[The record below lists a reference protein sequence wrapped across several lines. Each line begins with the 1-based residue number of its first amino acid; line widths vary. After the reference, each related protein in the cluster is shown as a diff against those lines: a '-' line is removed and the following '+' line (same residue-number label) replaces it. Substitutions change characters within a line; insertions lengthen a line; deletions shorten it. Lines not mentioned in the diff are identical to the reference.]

1 MGSAILGARNLT
13 GCEHRLALDF
23 APRDQVAG
31 GPETA
36 EANRRIEAAQAH
48 RREVLELIG
57 RLQSGRP
64 AGTVT
69 MVDEADHRSRVAATT
84 AAMDAGAEWILQATL
99 PTDVEHGRRGHAE
112 ALVRVGNGYLPI
124 IVVNHRV
131 TTAVAEPR
139 EGQPQVQTSPLFGW
153 HPEPDRTRACR
164 SQRRDVM
171 RLSQLAAMLDALGR
185 LHAPRAESVGGLIGL
200 DADCIVAVPLGEV
213 ADEYDETLV
222 RRRAIAAGEVVTEP
236 RRVSECR
243 SCHWWPRCEAEL
255 IAKRD
260 VSLVVGGN
268 QGQVL
273 REIGVTSIDQLA
285 EYRGAPPAD
294 WSGAVRFTDTV
305 VSAKSWVR
313 DIPLVRRRD
322 RPRVQRAD
330 VEVDVDMESF
340 SERGAYMWGTLLT
353 DNTDA
358 TRPVV
363 YRPFVTWQPLPSRDE
378 GRSFAAFWAWLMTE
392 RNAAHGAGK
401 SFAAYCY
408 SQHAENRWLRG
419 SADRFADLPGIP
431 SRRVVDTF
439 IASAEWVDVFEA
451 VGDNF
456 VCPKGKGLKRI
467 APVAGFN
474 WRDDE
479 AGGEASMEWYAA
491 AVGLDG
497 APRDESQRE
506 RLLQYNEDDVRATK
520 VLREWISSDEVLSL
534 PLADDL
540 LAENAVGVSETDST
554 GIVAR

>member
-23 APRDQVAG
+23 SPRDDVVTE
-31 GPETA
+31 PETA

-48 RREVLELIG
+48 RRTVLDLIAG
-57 RLQSGRP
+57 LQSGRP
-64 AGTVT
+64 EGAV
-69 MVDEADHRSRVAATT
+69 VAVNEADHRARAAATV
-84 AAMDAGAEWILQATL
+84 AAMDAGAEWILQASL
-99 PTDVEHGRRGHAE
+99 PTDVERGRRGHAE
-112 ALVRVGNGYLPI
+112 ALLRRGDGYLPI

-131 TTAVAEPR
+131 TTVVAEPR
-139 EGQPQVQTSPLFGW
+139 AGETPSLLTSPLFGW
-153 HPEPDRTRACR
+153 HPEPDATRAFR

-171 RLSQLAAMLDALGR
+171 RLAQLAAMLDELGR
-185 LHAPRAESVGGLIGL
+185 LDVPRDEAVGGLIGL
-200 DADCIVAVPLGEV
+200 DADCIVVVPLGDAA
-213 ADEYDETLV
+213 ADYDATFA
-222 RRRAIAAGEVVTEP
+222 RRRAIAGGEVRTAP

-255 IAKRD
+255 TDRRD

-273 REIGVTSIDQLA
+273 RDAGVLTIDQLA
-285 EYRGAPPAD
+285 DYRGAQPDD
-294 WSGAVRFTDTV
+294 WTGAIPFEDTV
-305 VSAKSWVR
+305 VSAKCWVR
-313 DIPLVRRRD
+313 DIPLARRRH

-330 VEVDVDMESF
+330 IEVDVDMESY

-358 TRPVV
+358 SRPVV
-363 YRPFVTWQPLPSRDE
+363 YRPFVTWDPLPSRDE

-392 RNAAHGAGK
+392 RNAARDAGK
-401 SFAAYCY
+401 TFAAYCY

-419 SADRFADLPGIP
+419 SADRFGDMPGVP
-431 SRRVVDTF
+431 SRASVDAF
-439 IASAEWVDVFEA
+439 ISSREWVDVFEA

-497 APRDESQRE
+497 TLRDETQRA

-520 VLREWISSDEVLSL
+520 VLREWISGDDVLAL
-534 PLADDL
+534 PLSADL
-540 LAENAVGVSETDST
+540 LAENA
-554 GIVAR
+554 